1 MLNRQQQGMTLMGYV
16 LILFVIG
23 FFAIMAMKLT
33 PLYLEYQAVVNV
45 MEGAS
50 KESVSST
57 PAALRSTLGKR
68 LGINQVT
75 RVNAK
80 DFKIRRDKGR
90 VMISIDYE
98 ARTSFVGNIFF
109 VVVFSHEVAVTGP

>member
-75 RVNAK
+75 RVDAK
-80 DFKIRRDKGR
+80 DFKIRREKSR

-98 ARTSFVGNIFF
+98 ARTGFFANIFF

>member
-1 MLNRQQQGMTLMGYV
+1 MLNRQQQGMTFLGYA

-50 KESVSST
+50 KEPVSSS
-57 PAALRSTLGKR
+57 PAALRTTLGKR
-68 LGINQVT
+68 LNINQVT
-75 RVNAK
+75 RVEK
-80 DFKIRRDKGR
+80 EDFRFRREKGR
-90 VMISIDYE
+90 LLISIDYE
-98 ARTSFVGNIFF
+98 ARTSFFANIYF
-109 VVVFSHEVAVTGP
+109 VVVFSHEVAVTGS